1 MSKNVSTEHSS
12 PESLPDFALLQG
24 PRGKDCFQSTPAGF
38 SEIVLVE
45 VHMHRQHIA
54 AYSKHCLDKIAPRT
68 HRLSFMTA

>member
-1 MSKNVSTEHSS
+1 MSTLSQQHIVERSI
-12 PESLPDFALLQG
+12 PDFALLQG
-24 PRGKDCFQSTPAGF
+24 PRGKDCFESTPAGF

-54 AYSKHCLDKIAPRT
+54 AYSKHCLDKTALWT